1 MKTLFAC
8 WNNRDK
14 VELRVP
20 EVKYVG
26 HIIGKDGLKVD
37 PEKVRAIVN
46 MPEPTDIQGVRRF
59 LGLVQYV
66 SKFIPNLADVSEPLR
81 ILTKN
86 DVVWHWE
93 KEQVDS
99 FARLKEILT
108 QAPVLKIYD
117 LEKDVTISVDASCK
131 GLGAVLL
138 QNGQPVAYASR
149 ALTETQ

>member
-1 MKTLFAC
+1 
-8 WNNRDK
+8 
-14 VELRVP
+14 
-20 EVKYVG
+20 
-26 HIIGKDGLKVD
+26 
-37 PEKVRAIVN
+37 

-99 FARLKEILT
+99 FARLKEVLT
-108 QAPVLKIYD
+108 QAPVLNNI
-117 LEKDVTISVDASCK
+117 
-131 GLGAVLL
+131 
-138 QNGQPVAYASR
+138 
-149 ALTETQ
+149 